1 MRIDILAAIPE
12 LLKSFF
18 SFSIIKRAI
27 EKNIVEIHLH
37 DLKDFSK
44 DKYRHIDDYPYGGL
58 SGMVLTIQPI
68 FDAINYVK
76 QIGGGSVDEIIFPT
90 PDAPLY
96 SQNDANMLATKK
108 HLIFICGHYKGI
120 DQRIRDNLVTKEYSI
135 GDYVISAGELSTA
148 VIVDSIVR
156 LVPGA
161 IGDEE
166 SALTDSFQDGLLSPP
181 IYTRPAQF
189 NGWKVPDVLLSGN
202 HKKIDKWM
210 QEKALEKTKK
220 VRPDLLK

>member
-27 EKNIVEIHLH
+27 EKNIVEIYLH

-44 DKYRHIDDYPYGGL
+44 DKHKHIDDYPYGGL

-202 HKKIDKWM
+202 HKKIDEWM